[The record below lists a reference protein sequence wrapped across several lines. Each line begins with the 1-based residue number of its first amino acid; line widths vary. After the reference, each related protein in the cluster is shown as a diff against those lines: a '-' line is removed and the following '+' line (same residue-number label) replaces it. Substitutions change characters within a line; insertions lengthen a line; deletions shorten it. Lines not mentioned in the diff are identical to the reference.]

1 MGALEAA
8 RDAGRKYGLTLLL
21 LYQSAGQLV
30 EQWGREGARAW
41 HDSTSWRMFAAVQ
54 DPETARELSAVCG
67 RHGVVATSRGES
79 TGTRGGL
86 AATSSGRSESRSELG
101 RALIG
106 ADEILQ
112 DVRADEAFV
121 VVRGGRPLRCGRA
134 VYFRRPGMLARV
146 ARNRFAPAAAVSRPA
161 ADGR

>member
-1 MGALEAA
+1 MFVQVPLKVLQSTPGLGRVVVGALLNAVYEADGRVNGRVLFLLDEAARLGPMGALEAA

-41 HDSTSWRMFAAVQ
+41 HDSTSWRMYAAVQ

-79 TGTRGGL
+79 TGSRG
-86 AATSSGRSESRSELG
+86 
-101 RALIG
+101 
-106 ADEILQ
+106 
-112 DVRADEAFV
+112 
-121 VVRGGRPLRCGRA
+121 
-134 VYFRRPGMLARV
+134 
-146 ARNRFAPAAAVSRPA
+146 APAASPA
-161 ADGR
+161 PAPGAARAARSSGGR